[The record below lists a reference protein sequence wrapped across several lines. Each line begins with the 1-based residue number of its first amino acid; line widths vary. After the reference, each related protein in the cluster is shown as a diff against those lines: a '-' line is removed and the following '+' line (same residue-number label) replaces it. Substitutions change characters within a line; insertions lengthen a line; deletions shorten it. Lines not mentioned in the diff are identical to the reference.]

1 MALAVDLDR
10 TLLAPGEELRPIALE
25 SLRFARELG
34 LRVILASGR
43 GYGRLMPWARALG
56 HVDAVVAEN
65 GAVVESPM
73 GGRRI
78 VRGRRA
84 AAGARRRLANH
95 GSISVEAGEVVLSVR
110 ASDGPAV
117 AGIVAGL
124 PVRLVRNVDRFMI
137 LPRGVSKAGGI
148 REALRGLGMG
158 RGRYAA
164 IGDAANDLEMLRG
177 ASLSGAVGNAEPS
190 VGKLV
195 DYRCTASF
203 AEGVAEFVRGPLAGL
218 LDRAPSDRGVPRPTP
233 RRRSDGGLTSTP
245 TGAARG
251 RAPGGGVV
259 VGGGGRRAPPDVR
272 RPPVPGGGPP
282 GLPSHGGPD
291 GGSGSGKLGRT
302 VSAPRQAI

>member
-148 REALRGLGMG
+148 RQALRGLGMG

-233 RRRSDGGLTSTP
+233 
-245 TGAARG
+245 GAAPT
-251 RAPGGGVV
+251 A
-259 VGGGGRRAPPDVR
+259 D
-272 RPPVPGGGPP
+272 
-282 GLPSHGGPD
+282 
-291 GGSGSGKLGRT
+291 
-302 VSAPRQAI
+302 

>member
-1 MALAVDLDR
+1 MDLDR

-43 GYGRLMPWARALG
+43 GYGRLMPWARALV

-65 GAVVESPM
+65 GAVVESPL

-78 VRGRRA
+78 VHGRRA
-84 AAGARRRLANH
+84 AAGARRRLADH
-95 GSISVEAGEVVLSVR
+95 ASISVEAGEVVLSVR

-137 LPRGVSKAGGI
+137 LPRGVSKASGI
-148 REALRGLGMG
+148 RQALRGLGMG

-233 RRRSDGGLTSTP
+233 RRRSDGGLTSIP
-245 TGAARG
+245 TGRRPRTRARG
-251 RAPGGGVV
+251 ASGSAEEGGGLRPTSGGPRVRAAVPGAPVRGRPGG
-259 VGGGGRRAPPDVR
+259 R
-272 RPPVPGGGPP
+272 
-282 GLPSHGGPD
+282 
-291 GGSGSGKLGRT
+291 
-302 VSAPRQAI
+302 